1 MKKKVLL
8 LLANGFETLE
18 ASAFMDVMGWN
29 LAEGDGSTQLLSC
42 GLHKEIQSSFNHR
55 FIVDFTTAEIDVN
68 EFDALAIPGGF
79 EDYGFYIDAYDE
91 RFLAIIQQFHVQN
104 KPIASICVG
113 ALPLGKSGVL
123 CGRKATTYIN
133 NTVRTDALKGFG
145 ANFIGTPIVVDGSV
159 ITSWNPSTAID
170 VAFLLLEMLSSPV
183 NAANVRKLMGFNQKH
198 SSI

>member
-29 LAEGDGSTQLLSC
+29 HAEGDGSTQLLSC

-79 EDYGFYIDAYDE
+79 EDYGFYVDAYDA

-113 ALPLGKSGVL
+113 ALPLGKSGIL
-123 CGRKATTYIN
+123 QGQKATTYIN
-133 NTVRTDALKGFG
+133 NTVRTDALKSFG
-145 ANFIGTPIVVDGSV
+145 ANFIETPIVVDGSV
-159 ITSWNPSTAID
+159 ITSWNPSTAVE
-170 VAFLLLEMLSSPV
+170 VAFILLEMLTSPQNTV
-183 NAANVRKLMGFNQKH
+183 QVRRLMGFDQKH
-198 SSI
+198 NVK